1 MKNRIIK
8 KTMMMV
14 ETLIPKQERRWDL
27 DVMVMT
33 GWKENRR
40 RWEKTSK
47 RTKENSGDPTYLEL
61 RRDGRRGERRTLL
74 SE

>member
-1 MKNRIIK
+1 VERYAECGGVDGSRGRQRGLGRQKDDGKIGKTRMKNRIIK

-40 RWEKTSK
+40 
-47 RTKENSGDPTYLEL
+47 
-61 RRDGRRGERRTLL
+61 
-74 SE
+74 

>member
-27 DVMVMT
+27 DVVMT

-40 RWEKTSK
+40 
-47 RTKENSGDPTYLEL
+47 
-61 RRDGRRGERRTLL
+61 
-74 SE
+74 